1 MERRKS
7 TIVAACP
14 FQFHEDLMSES
25 QNFCLQGSLCL
36 LVEDQ
41 PQFKAFLQEA
51 VELAFPGMKV
61 MSCRSLREARIW
73 LDTAT
78 DSESLRFS
86 LIDLGLPDGSGIEL
100 IRELSAKRPS
110 VLNVVV
116 TIFREDSCLFE
127 AIAAGAFG
135 YILKDESRE
144 LMVDTLRRLAR
155 QEPPIS
161 PSIARRL
168 LAHFQ
173 TARTLANPS
182 VHLTA
187 REKQTLTLLVR
198 GMTVAEA
205 AKQLNLSPDTVS
217 GYVKVIYQKLHV
229 SNRAEAVR
237 EALRL
242 GLV

>member
-1 MERRKS
+1 MPSK
-7 TIVAACP
+7 TTKCVMACLCR
-14 FQFHEDLMSES
+14 EDLMSES
-25 QNFCLQGSLCL
+25 QSFSLHGSLCL
-36 LVEDQ
+36 LLEDQ
-41 PQFKAFLQEA
+41 PQFSAFLQET
-51 VELAFPGMKV
+51 VELAFPGIQV
-61 MSCRSLREARIW
+61 ISLRSLREARNW
-73 LDTAT
+73 LEAGT
-78 DSESLRFS
+78 DRGRLRFC
-86 LIDLGLPDGSGIEL
+86 LIDLGLSDGSGIDL
-100 IRELSAKRPS
+100 IRELAASRPS
-110 VLNVVV
+110 VLSIVV
-116 TIFREDSCLFE
+116 TIFREDSCLFD

-144 LMVDTLRRLAR
+144 FMVDTLRRLER

-173 TARTLANPS
+173 ASHTLQNKNVS
-182 VHLTA
+182 LTA

-198 GMTVAEA
+198 GMTVSEA
-205 AKQLNLSPDTVS
+205 ASQLALSAQTVS

>member
-1 MERRKS
+1 M
-7 TIVAACP
+7 
-14 FQFHEDLMSES
+14 
-25 QNFCLQGSLCL
+25 
-36 LVEDQ
+36 
-41 PQFKAFLQEA
+41 
-51 VELAFPGMKV
+51 ELAFPGIKV
-61 MSCRSLREARIW
+61 ISLMSLREARLW
-73 LDTAT
+73 LESAK
-78 DSESLRFS
+78 DSQALKFS
-86 LIDLGLPDGSGIEL
+86 LIDLGLPDGSGVEL
-100 IRELSAKRPS
+100 IRELSTRRPE

-135 YILKDESRE
+135 YILKDESRDI
-144 LMVDTLRRLAR
+144 MVDTLRRLQR

-173 TARTLANPS
+173 SPRTLANPA

-198 GMTVAEA
+198 GFTVAEVA
-205 AKQLNLSPDTVS
+205 THLTLSPQTVS
-217 GYVKVIYQKLHV
+217 GYVKIIYQKLHV

>member
-1 MERRKS
+1 MERRKR
-7 TIVAACP
+7 TIVAAWLVQCRG
-14 FQFHEDLMSES
+14 DMMSES
-25 QNFCLQGSLCL
+25 QNFCLHGSLCL

-41 PQFKAFLQEA
+41 PQFRTFLREA
-51 VELAFPGMKV
+51 VELAFPGIKV
-61 MSCRSLREARIW
+61 ISFMSLREARMW
-73 LDTAT
+73 LESGK
-78 DSESLRFS
+78 DSQSLRFS
-86 LIDLGLPDGSGIEL
+86 LIDLGLPDGSGVEL
-100 IRELSAKRPS
+100 IRELSTRRPE

-116 TIFREDSCLFE
+116 TIFREDACLFE

-135 YILKDESRE
+135 YILKDESRD
-144 LMVDTLRRLAR
+144 LMVDTLQRLQR

-173 TARTLANPS
+173 SPRSLGNSA

-198 GMTVAEA
+198 GLTVAEA
-205 AKQLNLSPDTVS
+205 ATQLTLSPQTVS

>member
-1 MERRKS
+1 
-7 TIVAACP
+7 
-14 FQFHEDLMSES
+14 MSES
-25 QNFCLQGSLCL
+25 KTFCWHGSLCL

-41 PQFKAFLQEA
+41 PQFGAFLQQA
-51 VELAFPGMKV
+51 VELAFPGIKV
-61 MSCRSLREARIW
+61 IRFMSLRETRMW
-73 LDTAT
+73 LDAT
-78 DSESLRFS
+78 RISSSLQFA
-86 LIDLGLPDGSGIEL
+86 LIDLGLPDGSGVEL
-100 IRELSAKRPS
+100 IRELSARWPE

-135 YILKDESRE
+135 YILKDECQD
-144 LMVDTLRRLAR
+144 LMVDTLRRLQR
-155 QEPPIS
+155 REPPIS

-173 TARTLANPS
+173 SPRLLANPS

-198 GMTVAEA
+198 GFTVAEV
-205 AKQLNLSPDTVS
+205 AKHLALSPQTVS
-217 GYVKVIYQKLHV
+217 GYVKIIHQKLHV

>member
-1 MERRKS
+1 MPLK
-7 TIVAACP
+7 TPKCVMACLCR
-14 FQFHEDLMSES
+14 EDLMSES
-25 QNFCLQGSLCL
+25 QSFRLHGSLCL

-41 PQFKAFLQEA
+41 PQFSAFLQET
-51 VELAFPGMKV
+51 VETAFPGIQV
-61 MSCRSLREARIW
+61 ISLRSLREARAW
-73 LDTAT
+73 LEAGSDRGR
-78 DSESLRFS
+78 LRFC
-86 LIDLGLPDGSGIEL
+86 LIDLGLSDGSGVDL
-100 IRELSAKRPS
+100 IREIAASRPS

-116 TIFREDSCLFE
+116 TIFREDSCLFD

-135 YILKDESRE
+135 YILKDESRDF
-144 LMVDTLRRLAR
+144 MVDTLRRLER

-173 TARTLANPS
+173 ASHRQQNEN
-182 VHLTA
+182 VRLTA

-198 GMTVAEA
+198 GMTVSEA
-205 AKQLNLSPDTVS
+205 ASQLALSAQTVS

>member
-1 MERRKS
+1 M
-7 TIVAACP
+7 
-14 FQFHEDLMSES
+14 MSES
-25 QNFCLQGSLCL
+25 QNFCLHGSLCL

-41 PQFKAFLQEA
+41 PQVSTFLREA
-51 VELAFPGMKV
+51 VELAFPGIKV
-61 MSCRSLREARIW
+61 VSFMSLREARMW
-73 LDTAT
+73 LESEK
-78 DSESLRFS
+78 DSEALRFS
-86 LIDLGLPDGSGIEL
+86 LIDLGLPDGSGVEL
-100 IRELSAKRPS
+100 IRELSARRPA

-116 TIFREDSCLFE
+116 TIFREDSCVFE

-135 YILKDESRE
+135 YILKDESRD
-144 LMVDTLRRLAR
+144 LMVDTLRRLQR

-173 TARTLANPS
+173 TPRLLTNPS
-182 VHLTA
+182 AHLTA

-205 AKQLNLSPDTVS
+205 AAQLTLSPQTVS

-237 EALRL
+237 QALRL

>member
-1 MERRKS
+1 
-7 TIVAACP
+7 
-14 FQFHEDLMSES
+14 MSES
-25 QNFCLQGSLCL
+25 QNFCLHGSLCL

-41 PQFKAFLQEA
+41 PQFSTFLREA
-51 VELAFPGMKV
+51 VELAFPGIKV
-61 MSCRSLREARIW
+61 ISFMSLREARIW
-73 LDTAT
+73 LE
-78 DSESLRFS
+78 SGKNCESLQFS
-86 LIDLGLPDGSGIEL
+86 LIDLGLPDGSGVEL
-100 IRELSAKRPS
+100 IRELCATRPS

-116 TIFREDSCLFE
+116 TIFREDACLFE

-135 YILKDESRE
+135 YILKDESRD
-144 LMVDTLRRLAR
+144 LMVDTLRRLQR

-173 TARTLANPS
+173 SPRSLGNPS

-198 GMTVAEA
+198 GLTVAEA
-205 AKQLNLSPDTVS
+205 ATQLTLSPQTVS